1 MAKKRRPPAGEAPD
15 EPEDWLVT
23 YADAITLLMAFFVM
37 LVSFSKVDLPM
48 FDEVKA
54 GIADKIGA
62 GGGDT
67 PLFDL
72 EADLNTELAEVS
84 PFPPNAIRVGF
95 DKEGVVIDFS
105 SSSLFKDGTTDLD
118 NGAITVIETIRDQL
132 RQPPYDV
139 FKVEVE
145 GHTSNRP
152 PPKGSIYPTNW
163 ELSASQAAR
172 IVREFIDLGVEP
184 KWLTATG
191 FADTQPKVPNVD
203 VVNNP
208 IVENQ
213 KQNERISLR
222 LHP

>member
-1 MAKKRRPPAGEAPD
+1 MTKKRRPPAGEAPD
-15 EPEDWLVT
+15 EAEDWLVT

-37 LVSFSKVDLPM
+37 LVSFSKIDLPM

-72 EADLNTELAEVS
+72 EANLNVELAEVS
-84 PFPPNAIRVGF
+84 PFPPNAISVGF
-95 DKEGVVIDFS
+95 DNQGVVIDFAS
-105 SSSLFKDGTTDLD
+105 GALFKNGTTDLND
-118 NGAITVIETIRDQL
+118 GAIKVLEAIREQL
-132 RQPPYDV
+132 REPPYDT
-139 FKVEVE
+139 FKIDIA
-145 GHTSNRP
+145 GHTSNRM

-172 IVREFIDLGVEP
+172 IVREFIDMGVQP
-184 KWLTATG
+184 QWLTTMG
-191 FADTQPKVPNVD
+191 YADTQPKVPNLD
-203 VVNNP
+203 VAKNP

-213 KQNERISLR
+213 KQNERISLK

>member
-1 MAKKRRPPAGEAPD
+1 MAKKRKPPAGEAPD
-15 EPEDWLVT
+15 EVEDWLVT

-72 EADLNTELAEVS
+72 EASLNFELAEVS
-84 PFPPNAIRVGF
+84 PFPPNAINVGF
-95 DKEGVVIDFS
+95 DNQGVVIDFS
-105 SSSLFKDGTTDLD
+105 SGSFFKDGTTELD
-118 NGAITVIETIRDQL
+118 EGAIPVLEAIREQL
-132 RQPPYDV
+132 RQPPYDI
-139 FKVEVE
+139 FKVDVE
-145 GHTSNRP
+145 GHTSNRTP
-152 PPKGSIYPTNW
+152 PSGSIYPTNW

-172 IVREFIDLGVEP
+172 IVRELIDLGVEP

-191 FADTQPKVPNVD
+191 FADNQPKVPNLD
-203 VVNNP
+203 VAKNP
-208 IVENQ
+208 IVANQ
-213 KQNERISLR
+213 QQNERISLR